1 MNVQGTQQ
9 QALLKNE
16 PLGCSDTDTISEN
29 RDNLRQIQI
38 LSSDIAWNTVSA
50 VYSQHLFCFR
60 EKKETYTNNCSFP
73 SWNNGVTHD
82 SSFTVVKFW
91 QWSQQLLSHQPQ
103 HLQLVNYRHPNPC
116 NTFCFRGP
124 NSIIS
129 DFIQDCTITSL
140 FIREQ
145 NIVTYPR
152 FIMVNLTISTYI
164 FCFLFWPKNKEK
176 NELKIFFFFCKTAKA
191 RKLTFK
197 LG

>member
-1 MNVQGTQQ
+1 MNVQGGQQ
-9 QALLKNE
+9 QTLLKNE
-16 PLGCSDTDTISEN
+16 PLCCSDTRSVWYVKLET
-29 RDNLRQIQI
+29 DNLRQIQI

-60 EKKETYTNNCSFP
+60 EKKKHIQTTVP
-73 SWNNGVTHD
+73 PWNNGVTQD
-82 SSFTVVKFW
+82 SSSTVVKFW

-152 FIMVNLTISTYI
+152 FITVNLTISTYI
-164 FCFLFWPKNKEK
+164 FCFLFWTKNKEK
-176 NELKIFFFFCKTAKA
+176 RELKLFFFF
-191 RKLTFK
+191 L
-197 LG
+197 L